1 MENIGGRLREAGEE
15 KTGGGS
21 SKRVGSWRNREV
33 WIPLSPPTELLK
45 SF

>member
-21 SKRVGSWRNREV
+21 SKRVGSWRNESTLRNNA
-33 WIPLSPPTELLK
+33 
-45 SF
+45 